1 MEQRIRAEWGFDCY
15 FSSFKSNS
23 RGVAILFNNTFEFKV
38 LSCKTDPNGNF
49 LALSLEIYGCNITLI
64 NLYGPNKDDRNFY
77 ETVNGIITDNDNPH
91 TIICGDWNLVLD
103 VRLDCFNYVNI
114 NNPLARQRVLDLCN
128 QVNLIDPWRIQNPE
142 SKKYTWRQNSPLKQS
157 RLDFFLISSELNTK
171 LASCDIKPGYRT
183 DHSMVDLQ
191 LDFNQVER
199 GVGYWKFN
207 NSLLIDAIYVDQVK
221 TTIREIVDRYAASPY
236 QRSNLSDI
244 HPKDIHF
251 IINDQLF
258 LKCY

>member
-1 MEQRIRAEWGFDCY
+1 M
-15 FSSFKSNS
+15 
-23 RGVAILFNNTFEFKV
+23 
-38 LSCKTDPNGNF
+38 
-49 LALSLEIYGCNITLI
+49 ALGLDIYGCNITLI

-171 LASCDIKPGYRT
+171 LAS
-183 DHSMVDLQ
+183 
-191 LDFNQVER
+191 
-199 GVGYWKFN
+199 
-207 NSLLIDAIYVDQVK
+207 
-221 TTIREIVDRYAASPY
+221 
-236 QRSNLSDI
+236 
-244 HPKDIHF
+244 
-251 IINDQLF
+251 
-258 LKCY
+258 